1 MTRSKDGAADE
12 IMTETSSARRK
23 PGRSAAQVR
32 GDRIVAAVVVGVFTG
47 MLGLTFASAELYDL
61 FCRATGYNGMTRV
74 AGAAPKSI
82 SDRTVKVRFDAN
94 VAPGL
99 PWRFEAEK
107 AEIELKLG
115 ETAEVY
121 YTIRNV
127 SGRDAAGIA
136 SYNVQPEIAGS
147 FFNKIQCFCFTE
159 QTLKAGEARQEPV
172 VFFVDPAMLADVD
185 AQRVRTI
192 TLSYTFNPVKAPVK
206 PLAAVGTGTKLE

>member
-1 MTRSKDGAADE
+1 MMVEKGSPQQMSPRTTRQ
-12 IMTETSSARRK
+12 RRN
-23 PGRSAAQVR
+23 
-32 GDRIVAAVVVGVFTG
+32 DRIVAGLVVGVFSA

-61 FCRATGYNGMTRV
+61 FCRATGYNGTTRV
-74 AGAAPKSI
+74 AGSAPKTVSE
-82 SDRTVKVRFDAN
+82 RTVKVRFDAN

-99 PWRFEAEK
+99 PWRFEAEH

-127 SGRDAAGIA
+127 SGRDTAGIA
-136 SYNVQPEIAGS
+136 SYNVQPEIVGS

-159 QTLKAGEARQEPV
+159 QTLKAGESRQEPV

-206 PLAAVGTGTKLE
+206 PLAAVGTGAKLE